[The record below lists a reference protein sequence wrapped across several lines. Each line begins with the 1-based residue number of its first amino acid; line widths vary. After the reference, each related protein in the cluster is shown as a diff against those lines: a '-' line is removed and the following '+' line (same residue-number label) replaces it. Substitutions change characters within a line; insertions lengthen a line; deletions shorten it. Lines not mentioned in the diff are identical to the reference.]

1 VGQRGAMT
9 IPFAFSIL
17 IFCTHEP
24 NRLKGGK
31 IYTELKSFQ
40 FRVNASI
47 NEASGSGFQA
57 QNFLI

>member
-1 VGQRGAMT
+1 MT
-9 IPFAFSIL
+9 I
-17 IFCTHEP
+17 P

-57 QNFLI
+57 QIFLI